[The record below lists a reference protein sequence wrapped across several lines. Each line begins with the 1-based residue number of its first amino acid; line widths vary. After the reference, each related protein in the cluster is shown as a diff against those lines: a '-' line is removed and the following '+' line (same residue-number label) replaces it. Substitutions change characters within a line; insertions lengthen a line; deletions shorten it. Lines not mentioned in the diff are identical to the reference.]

1 MKHPVLILSDLHLG
15 HKASV
20 LDDVA
25 TLEPLLRGAGTL
37 VLNGDTWQE
46 LAHEFYDDALRL
58 WRELQA
64 LCQRLEIDIISL
76 PGNHDP
82 GNRDRDFL
90 ALAEGKIIIMHG
102 DTVFPEVAP
111 WSRTAMQKEHELRV
125 LIDAHP
131 QERVEQR
138 FALAREVS
146 RLLAPKT
153 YPRKKNLLSRVWDA
167 ITPPGRAWRMLHS
180 WATMAGETRRF
191 ATRYF
196 PACEIMICGHFHR
209 GGVWE
214 CDGLLVI
221 NTGSFMPP
229 GGAYWC
235 EWHEGYLRM
244 GQIQQTSGQWHRGK
258 ILGVWKVETPAEGFG
273 LR

>member
-25 TLEPLLRGAGTL
+25 GLEPVLKGAGTL

-46 LAHEFYDDALRL
+46 LAREFYDDAVRL
-58 WRELQA
+58 WRDLQA

-102 DTVFPEVAP
+102 DAVFPEVAP
-111 WSRTAMQKEHELRV
+111 WSRTAMQKEHELRG
-125 LIDAHP
+125 LIHAHP

-146 RLLAPKT
+146 RLLAPKS

-167 ITPPGRAWRMLHS
+167 ITPPGRAWLMLRS
-180 WATMAGETRRF
+180 WATMVAETRRF

-209 GGVWE
+209 GGFWE
-214 CDGLLVI
+214 CDDLLVI

-235 EWHEGYLRM
+235 EWHHGHLRM
-244 GQIQQTSGQWHRGK
+244 GQMLHQSGQWHRGK
-258 ILGVWKVETPAEGFG
+258 VLGVWKVATPP
-273 LR
+273 RV